1 MVTRVP
7 DSKLQKINSKPVYSR
22 EEIVMFEEMKEKELT
37 DIEGGAWNWKAIAA
51 FWGGCYTVGYVIGET
66 VGNLTK

>member
-1 MVTRVP
+1 
-7 DSKLQKINSKPVYSR
+7 
-22 EEIVMFEEMKEKELT
+22 MFEEMKEKELT

-51 FWGGCYTVGYVIGET
+51 FWGGCYTLGYVIGET